1 MPHSSQH
8 WIRASEASKACQVK
22 SENRSQLKCLF
33 WPVGLP
39 PTATSRLQLAI
50 FSGSRINSALLPLDW
65 NPCVQCFE
73 GIQDL
78 PTDGSTGYSSA
89 RGLPT
94 LNWHLSRFLQNL
106 CPSWWILS
114 PLCEPPQPVRPELDD
129 QTQLTHGW
137 GSCAAPART
146 ECHSVYCYQF
156 NIFLVHKDIPYRVSC
171 HISEKLRQVGT
182 LVVSVPWTKRKCHCC
197 YFFFIQY
204 S

>member
-73 GIQDL
+73 RTSPQMAPPDTALLGAS
-78 PTDGSTGYSSA
+78 PHWTGTCPGSCKICAPVGGSWVPCVS
-89 RGLPT
+89 
-94 LNWHLSRFLQNL
+94 HLSLWDLSWTIRRNWPMAEGLVQPQLGLSATVYTVTSLIYFLFTRT
-106 CPSWWILS
+106 S
-114 PLCEPPQPVRPELDD
+114 PIESHATSQK
-129 QTQLTHGW
+129 
-137 GSCAAPART
+137 
-146 ECHSVYCYQF
+146 
-156 NIFLVHKDIPYRVSC
+156 N
-171 HISEKLRQVGT
+171 
-182 LVVSVPWTKRKCHCC
+182 
-197 YFFFIQY
+197 
-204 S
+204 